1 MSCMLFK
8 ILVEE
13 TLKKTSFL
21 SYSKQNFL
29 LRWLYKILKSWMY
42 NENLSMGESSQNYKK
57 IMENNNQIKK

>member
-1 MSCMLFK
+1 MSYMLFK

>member
-1 MSCMLFK
+1 MSYMLFK

-13 TLKKTSFL
+13 TLKKTSLL